1 MYVGI
6 CKEIGKTV
14 SDEEAFDY
22 AFDRCMKGTEKEKQE
37 FREVLDSEELI
48 KKIIVDWYFSGNWVH
63 KEDEEDERA

>member
-6 CKEIGKTV
+6 CKEIGETV
-14 SDEEAFDY
+14 PDEEAFDY

-63 KEDEEDERA
+63 KEDEEYERA

>member
-1 MYVGI
+1 MLESV
-6 CKEIGKTV
+6 KKLEKTV

-63 KEDEEDERA
+63 KEDE